1 MLTTGQSQTI
11 SPPQSIVV
19 MVGEDIVLPCQLEP
33 PTDAVQMTV
42 EWGRPDLNPRFVYV
56 WHNGQ
61 ELLVDQNTAYEG
73 RASISVNYLKQGDIS
88 LKLSKVKISDNGIYR
103 CYVPKQ
109 SKEHFIELV
118 VGAFS
123 PPSTTLAGLDR
134 SSSGVVLQ
142 CESKGWYPEPEL
154 LWLDAEGKILSAG
167 PTETVRGPDDLY
179 TVSSRVTVEKRHSN
193 NITCRVQE
201 RNINQTRETQMH
213 VPGQSQLICSSESVA
228 AQAGED
234 VILPCRLYPPIRAS
248 SRTVE
253 WTRPGL
259 DPEYIHVHQDGRLVY
274 QSQNPLYSYRTTL
287 FVDQLVNGN
296 VSLKIFNVKMSDA
309 GKYKCF
315 LPSLWKEAFIQLTV
329 GSTSSPVIAGIERN
343 SGELV
348 LQCESKG
355 WYPEPELL
363 WLDAEGKIL
372 SAGPTETVRGPDD
385 LYTVSSRLTVEK
397 IDNITCRVQQ
407 SNINQTRETH
417 IYVTETK
424 LHVENGNEQ
433 IMRQKSATTVHSTTE
448 EQSLVKE
455 KRKRSKKTD
464 KDTEMKYLNKRKEKL
479 DDEIKKKKEE
489 QKDVTEMI
497 DALEA
502 QREELQKVT
511 QEVRERTKRIE
522 KLMEENE
529 AEANA
534 LDNETGKKLDKA
546 QRYSKLKRIMS
557 EGNSKVKTEIQQQQS
572 LELNTSKLLVT
583 TEAVLQ
589 KMTDWKKEIERN
601 IKQSTMI

>member
-1 MLTTGQSQTI
+1 MFPNEFKEHGII
-11 SPPQSIVV
+11 SPPYPFRDKS
-19 MVGEDIVLPCQLEP
+19 E
-33 PTDAVQMTV
+33 A
-42 EWGRPDLNPRFVYV
+42 PDL
-56 WHNGQ
+56 
-61 ELLVDQNTAYEG
+61 
-73 RASISVNYLKQGDIS
+73 
-88 LKLSKVKISDNGIYR
+88 
-103 CYVPKQ
+103 
-109 SKEHFIELV
+109 
-118 VGAFS
+118 
-123 PPSTTLAGLDR
+123 
-134 SSSGVVLQ
+134 
-142 CESKGWYPEPEL
+142 
-154 LWLDAEGKILSAG
+154 
-167 PTETVRGPDDLY
+167 
-179 TVSSRVTVEKRHSN
+179 
-193 NITCRVQE
+193 ITF
-201 RNINQTRETQMH
+201 
-213 VPGQSQLICSSESVA
+213 LCS
-228 AQAGED
+228 
-234 VILPCRLYPPIRAS
+234 
-248 SRTVE
+248 
-253 WTRPGL
+253 
-259 DPEYIHVHQDGRLVY
+259 H
-274 QSQNPLYSYRTTL
+274 
-287 FVDQLVNGN
+287 
-296 VSLKIFNVKMSDA
+296 
-309 GKYKCF
+309 
-315 LPSLWKEAFIQLTV
+315 
-329 GSTSSPVIAGIERN
+329 
-343 SGELV
+343 
-348 LQCESKG
+348 
-355 WYPEPELL
+355 
-363 WLDAEGKIL
+363 
-372 SAGPTETVRGPDD
+372 
-385 LYTVSSRLTVEK
+385 
-397 IDNITCRVQQ
+397 
-407 SNINQTRETH
+407 
-417 IYVTETK
+417 TETK